1 MRRTSLSLVFVV
13 GVLLAGCG
21 SGDPSVDR
29 AEARTIRALDADGV
43 PGELH
48 GLTVEREDVDETFDA
63 TKRPYIDG
71 LVLFSLRDGDRLM
84 ATLQVGR
91 FADDAEWTSSRFRSS
106 LLATIGGGSPREL
119 RMDDQEVFITSGD
132 RQGLA
137 VWFKDQ
143 HMFVLS
149 TREDFD
155 FPRGLLR
162 DATDLEVG
170 S

>member
-1 MRRTSLSLVFVV
+1 MRRLVVPALALAL
-13 GVLLAGCG
+13 VLTACG
-21 SGDPSVDR
+21 GGDPEVER
-29 AEARTIRALDADGV
+29 AEARTISALDAAGV
-43 PGELH
+43 PGKLH
-48 GLTVEREDVDETFDA
+48 GLTVDREDVDDTFESA
-63 TKRPYIDG
+63 KRPYIDG

-84 ATLQVGR
+84 ATLQIAR
-91 FADDAEWTSSRFRSS
+91 FADDAKWKTGRFRSS

-119 RMDDQEVFITSGD
+119 RMGDQEVFITAGD

-162 DATDLEVG
+162 DAIDLEVER
-170 S
+170 